1 MNDENFKKLFIA
13 THLLYPNSAQARDI
27 VFQISTQLR
36 AKINKSGPEGE
47 LSVYYSAL
55 VQIYKRVVSI
65 KSGFKFFE
73 FKDQKLNDWQNVLK
87 KCNSN
92 EVLIFLAIAILKL
105 DVNSIANIM
114 KISVNQT
121 YYLFSLAIRKAV
133 GSQDPKQFL
142 SYTFQYKKFNEKQNT
157 FSNLIEKAIEYV
169 YIHSPND
176 MTFEKFIEIQGQDLE
191 KSNQSS
197 IGYIFKKIQSLYLE
211 VNQIEIDEKFL
222 EEFKKETFEYFE
234 SQKSSYKIEWKYT
247 GLIFLVSCSLL
258 FFYFKPN
265 FGNLLNFYDG
275 YSVIEIKEISFKN
288 PDNNKAE
295 ETVVVDNTGHAPKTA
310 PLPNPKL
317 DPKNVVA
324 ANSGAKPT
332 VNTPAKK
339 PPEPVKPVPVAAVP
353 AAAKSVPPTPPNS
366 EATNAAPPVVTANAT
381 GQVQGVDGA
390 QIENGIDKN
399 PNEAEKQKNQ
409 AKMVGGLYRAE
420 LQVKDFEQNTLF
432 AKEKIVNYGGKKA
445 GEVELGWVKNQK
457 TSYFHFSIPE
467 ENVEKMKADLELL
480 GKLDISFNSHPRLM
494 PVGIKRVILEVKL
507 VD

>member
-1 MNDENFKKLFIA
+1 MNDGNFKKLFIA

-36 AKINKSGPEGE
+36 TKINKANGENE

-55 VQIYKRVVSI
+55 VQIYKKVVSI

-92 EVLIFLAIAILKL
+92 EILIFLAIAILKL

-121 YYLFSLAIRKAV
+121 YYLFSLAIRKAI

-142 SYTFQYKKFNEKQNT
+142 SYTFQYKKFNEEQNT

-169 YIHSPND
+169 YLKTPEG
-176 MTFEKFIEIQGQDLE
+176 MAFEDFMEQQGQDVDQA
-191 KSNQSS
+191 SQNGIS
-197 IGYIFKKIQSLYLE
+197 YIFKKIQSLYEE

-265 FGNLLNFYDG
+265 FTNLLNFYDG

-288 PDNNKAE
+288 PDSNKVDEALLAE
-295 ETVVVDNTGHAPKTA
+295 NISPSNG
-310 PLPNPKL
+310 LPNPL
-317 DPKNVVA
+317 LNKN
-324 ANSGAKPT
+324 PT
-332 VNTPAKK
+332 VAVTPEKTL
-339 PPEPVKPVPVAAVP
+339 PVATAPAVQSAETKQP
-353 AAAKSVPPTPPNS
+353 SEPNS
-366 EATNAAPPVVTANAT
+366 NKLVVPKSKMASGQTPTLPENTQGQAQNIEGAQNHSAT
-381 GQVQGVDGA
+381 G
-390 QIENGIDKN
+390 KN
-399 PNEAEKQKNQ
+399 LNEAENQKNQ
-409 AKMVGGLYRAE
+409 AKMAGGLYRAE
-420 LQVKDFEQNTLF
+420 LLVKDFEQNTLF
-432 AKEKIVNYGGKKA
+432 AKEKIINYGGKKA
-445 GEVELGWVKNQK
+445 GEVELGWIKNKK

-467 ENVEKMKADLELL
+467 ENIEKMKADLELL
-480 GKLDISFNSHPRLM
+480 GKLEITFAAHPRLM

>member
-36 AKINKSGPEGE
+36 AKIAKSGAENE

-55 VQIYKRVVSI
+55 VQIYKKVVSI

-105 DVNSIANIM
+105 DVNSISNIM

-142 SYTFQYKKFNEKQNT
+142 AYTFQYKKFNEKQNT

-169 YIHSPND
+169 YLKTPTE
-176 MTFEKFIEIQGQDLE
+176 MTFENFIEQQGLDLE
-191 KSNQSS
+191 KNSQS
-197 IGYIFKKIQSLYLE
+197 GVGFIFKKIHSLHLE

-234 SQKSSYKIEWKYT
+234 SHKSSYKIEWKYT
-247 GLIFLVSCSLL
+247 GLILLVSCSLL

-265 FGNLLNFYDG
+265 FGSLLNFYDG

-288 PDNNKAE
+288 PDSKKAAE
-295 ETVVVDNTGHAPKTA
+295 NMMSDNTVKT
-310 PLPNPKL
+310 PSLPNPMMDSKKPVAVAPPEKRPEL
-317 DPKNVVA
+317 VKPAVEVAVVGV
-324 ANSGAKPT
+324 SPT
-332 VNTPAKK
+332 VKTATSPAGQ
-339 PPEPVKPVPVAAVP
+339 EQ
-353 AAAKSVPPTPPNS
+353 SVDDASATISS
-366 EATNAAPPVVTANAT
+366 E
-381 GQVQGVDGA
+381 
-390 QIENGIDKN
+390 KN
-399 PNEAEKQKNQ
+399 LNEAEKQKNQ

-432 AKEKIVNYGGKKA
+432 AKEKIIYYGGKKA

-480 GKLDISFNSHPRLM
+480 GTLEISFNNHPRLM

>member
-36 AKINKSGPEGE
+36 AKINKSGADNE

-55 VQIYKRVVSI
+55 VQIYKKVVSI

-169 YIHSPND
+169 YLKTPTEL
-176 MTFEKFIEIQGQDLE
+176 TFENFIEQQNLDLE
-191 KSNQSS
+191 KNNQSGV
-197 IGYIFKKIQSLYLE
+197 GYIFKKIQSLHQE
-211 VNQIEIDEKFL
+211 INQIEIDEKFL
-222 EEFKKETFEYFE
+222 EEFKKETFDYFE
-234 SQKSSYKIEWKYT
+234 GQKSSYKIEWKYT

-265 FGNLLNFYDG
+265 FRNLLNFYDG

-288 PDNNKAE
+288 PENIKAE
-295 ETVVVDNTGHAPKTA
+295 ASAEADNEA
-310 PLPNPKL
+310 PLPALPNSML
-317 DPKNVVA
+317 DPKLVKAANPTAKPVDNAAPAKPPEPNKPNPPVAVAPAPTPANPPASPTALVA
-324 ANSGAKPT
+324 ANSPGQT
-332 VNTPAKK
+332 QIVDSSQV
-339 PPEPVKPVPVAAVP
+339 EAAV
-353 AAAKSVPPTPPNS
+353 V
-366 EATNAAPPVVTANAT
+366 
-381 GQVQGVDGA
+381 
-390 QIENGIDKN
+390 KN
-399 PNEAEKQKNQ
+399 LNEAEKQKNQ
-409 AKMVGGLYRAE
+409 TKMVGGLYRAE
-420 LQVKDFEQNTLF
+420 LHVKDFEQNTLF
-432 AKEKIVNYGGKKA
+432 AKEKIINYGGKKA

-467 ENVEKMKADLELL
+467 ENIEKMKTDLELL
-480 GKLDISFNSHPRLM
+480 GKLEISFNNHPRLM